1 MEDNKFVLITGA
13 TSDIGKQI
21 CATLESS
28 GYHLLMTDLDEGLL
42 LESRTALL
50 HPEKHHILALD
61 LSDVEQAEA
70 RLMDYLV
77 KEQLP
82 ISNAVFAAGIFAVK
96 PLRMIDYNFLK
107 LSYDIAVF
115 SIFSIMQVLASK
127 KTNGDSLESVVV
139 ISSVNSKMGVK
150 GYSVYG
156 SLKASMLGLV
166 KSLAVEL
173 APRVRVN
180 AVLPGGIRTRTTQFL
195 YNSES
200 EVNPRYVLG
209 EGKCENISNMIDFL
223 LSSKAEWIT
232 GQEFVVDGGL
242 TIN

>member
-1 MEDNKFVLITGA
+1 MGYTLITGA
-13 TSDIGKQI
+13 TSDIGIQI
-21 CATLESS
+21 CKTLEES
-28 GYHLLMTDLDEGLL
+28 GHSLLMTDLKQEA
-42 LESRTALL
+42 LEEVRNSL
-50 HPEKHHILALD
+50 HNPNQHQVLALD
-61 LSDVEQAEA
+61 LSQVEQS
-70 RLMDYLV
+70 
-77 KEQLP
+77 KEMLTSFMKENG
-82 ISNAVFAAGIFAVK
+82 ISVSGAVFAAGIFAVK

-115 SIFSIMQVLASK
+115 SIFAIMQVLASK
-127 KTNGDSLESVVV
+127 KTNGDSLESAVV

-150 GYSVYG
+150 GYSVYA

-195 YNSES
+195 YNAEDRI
-200 EVNPRYVLG
+200 NPRYVLG

-223 LSSKAEWIT
+223 LSIKAEWIT

>member
-1 MEDNKFVLITGA
+1 MTGYTLITGA
-13 TSDIGKQI
+13 TSDIGIQI
-21 CATLESS
+21 CKTLEES
-28 GYHLLMTDLDEGLL
+28 GHCLLMTDLKQES
-42 LESRTALL
+42 LEKLMKSL
-50 HPEKHHILALD
+50 HNPNQHQILVLD
-61 LSDVEQAEA
+61 LSNVEQS
-70 RLMDYLV
+70 
-77 KEQLP
+77 KEVLT
-82 ISNAVFAAGIFAVK
+82 SFMKEKKLNVSCAVFAAGIFAIK

-115 SIFSIMQVLASK
+115 SIFAIMQVLASK
-127 KTNGDSLESVVV
+127 KINGDSLERVVV

-173 APRVRVN
+173 APKVRVN
-180 AVLPGGIRTRTTQFL
+180 AVLPGGIKTRTTQFL
-195 YNSES
+195 YNAEDAI
-200 EVNPRYVLG
+200 NPRYVLG

-223 LSSKAEWIT
+223 LSRKAEWIT

>member
-1 MEDNKFVLITGA
+1 MGYTLITGA
-13 TSDIGKQI
+13 TSDIGIQI
-21 CATLESS
+21 CKTLEAS
-28 GYHLLMTDLDEGLL
+28 GHCLLMTDLKQDV
-42 LESRTALL
+42 LEEVRNSLENPMQHR
-50 HPEKHHILALD
+50 ILALD
-61 LSDVEQAEA
+61 LSQVEQS
-70 RLMDYLV
+70 
-77 KEQLP
+77 KEVLTSFMKENE
-82 ISNAVFAAGIFAVK
+82 ISVSGAVFAAGIFSVK
-96 PLRMIDYNFLK
+96 PLRMIDYSFLK

-115 SIFSIMQVLASK
+115 SIFAIMQVLASK
-127 KTNGDSLESVVV
+127 KTNGDSLKNVVV

-150 GYSVYG
+150 GYSVYA

-180 AVLPGGIRTRTTQFL
+180 AVLPGGIKTRTTQFL
-195 YNSES
+195 YNAEDGI
-200 EVNPRYVLG
+200 NPRYVLG

>member
-1 MEDNKFVLITGA
+1 MSYTLITGA
-13 TSDIGKQI
+13 TSDIGIQI
-21 CATLESS
+21 CKTLEAS
-28 GYHLLMTDLDEGLL
+28 GHSLLMTDLK
-42 LESRTALL
+42 LEALEEVRISL
-50 HPEKHHILALD
+50 QNPNQHQVLALD
-61 LSDVEQAEA
+61 LSQVEQS
-70 RLMDYLV
+70 
-77 KEQLP
+77 KEILTSFMKENEIN
-82 ISNAVFAAGIFAVK
+82 ISSAVFAAGLFAVK

-115 SIFSIMQVLASK
+115 SIFTIMQVLASK
-127 KTNGDSLESVVV
+127 KVNGDSLESVVV

-209 EGKCENISNMIDFL
+209 EGKCENISDMIDFL
-223 LSSKAEWIT
+223 LSPKAEWIT

>member
-1 MEDNKFVLITGA
+1 MGYTLITGA
-13 TSDIGKQI
+13 TSDIGIQI
-21 CATLESS
+21 CKTLESS
-28 GYHLLMTDLDEGLL
+28 GHCLLMTDLKQEA
-42 LESRTALL
+42 LEEAKNSLQNPSQ
-50 HPEKHHILALD
+50 HQVLALD
-61 LSDVEQAEA
+61 LSNVEQS
-70 RLMDYLV
+70 
-77 KEQLP
+77 KEVL
-82 ISNAVFAAGIFAVK
+82 ISFMKENEISVSCAVFAAGIFAVK

>member
-1 MEDNKFVLITGA
+1 MCMSGYTLITGA
-13 TSDIGKQI
+13 TSDIGIQI
-21 CATLESS
+21 CKTLEAS
-28 GYHLLMTDLDEGLL
+28 GHKLLMTDLKQE
-42 LESRTALL
+42 ALQEVRGVL
-50 HPEKHHILALD
+50 HNPNQHQVLALD
-61 LSDVEQAEA
+61 LSQVEQS
-70 RLMDYLV
+70 
-77 KEQLP
+77 KEVLTSFLKENE
-82 ISNAVFAAGIFAVK
+82 ISVSGAVFAAGIFSVK
-96 PLRMIDYNFLK
+96 PLRMIDYDFLK

-127 KTNGDSLESVVV
+127 KINGDSLESVVV

-150 GYSVYG
+150 GYSVYA

-195 YNSES
+195 YNAEDGI
-200 EVNPRYVLG
+200 NPRYVLG
-209 EGKCENISNMIDFL
+209 EGKSENISNMIDFL
-223 LSSKAEWIT
+223 LSGKAEWVT

-242 TIN
+242 TIS

>member
-1 MEDNKFVLITGA
+1 MGFTLITGA
-13 TSDIGKQI
+13 SSDIGIQI
-21 CATLESS
+21 CKTLEES
-28 GYHLLMTDLDEGLL
+28 GHHLLMTDLKQET
-42 LESRTALL
+42 LEEVRNSLQNPNQ
-50 HPEKHHILALD
+50 HQVLALD
-61 LSDVEQAEA
+61 LSQVEQS
-70 RLMDYLV
+70 
-77 KEQLP
+77 KEVLTSFMKENE
-82 ISNAVFAAGIFAVK
+82 INVSGAVFAAGIFAVK

-127 KTNGDSLESVVV
+127 KTNGDFLKSVVA
-139 ISSVNSKMGVK
+139 ISSVNAKMGVK
-150 GYSVYG
+150 GYSVYA

-173 APRVRVN
+173 APKVRVN

-195 YNSES
+195 YNAEDGID
-200 EVNPRYVLG
+200 PRYVLG
-209 EGKCENISNMIDFL
+209 EGKSQDVSNMIDFL
-223 LSSKAEWIT
+223 MSDKSEWIT